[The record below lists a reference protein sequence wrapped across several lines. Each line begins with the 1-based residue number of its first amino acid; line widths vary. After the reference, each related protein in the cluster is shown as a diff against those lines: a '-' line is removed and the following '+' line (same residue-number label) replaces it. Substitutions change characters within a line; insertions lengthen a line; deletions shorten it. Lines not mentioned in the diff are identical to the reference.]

1 VVRSV
6 FGEELGRFVQGQF
19 EENPLMDFT
28 SLPLTWQAVIP
39 VSYLDEN
46 NHMNVMW
53 YTHLFSGATGGLFDR
68 VGLTMA
74 YFEANQAGTFA
85 LEQHLRFMSEVRAGQ
100 AISIRTRVLGRS
112 LKRFHFMHFMIK
124 DEGAILAAT
133 EEAVGSHVDLRV
145 RRTSP
150 LPHHV
155 SEKFDR
161 LLAEHGRLAWPA
173 PVCGVM
179 KA

>member
-1 VVRSV
+1 
-6 FGEELGRFVQGQF
+6 
-19 EENPLMDFT
+19 MDLN
-28 SLPLTWQAVIP
+28 SLPLTWQALIP
-39 VSYLDEN
+39 EAYLDEN

-53 YTHLFSGATGGLFDR
+53 YTHLFSCATGGLFDR
-68 VGLTMA
+68 IGLTTA

-85 LEQHLRFMSEVRAGQ
+85 LEHHLRFLSEVRAGQ
-100 AISIRTRVLGRS
+100 TVTIRTRVLGRT
-112 LKRFHFMHFMIK
+112 LKRFHFMHFMVK
-124 DEGAILAAT
+124 DDGDILAAT
-133 EEAVGSHVDLRV
+133 EEAVGSHVDLRI

-155 SEKFDR
+155 VDEFDR
-161 LLAEHGRLAWPA
+161 LLGEHSRLAWAA

>member
-1 VVRSV
+1 
-6 FGEELGRFVQGQF
+6 
-19 EENPLMDFT
+19 MDLT
-28 SLPLTWQAVIP
+28 TLPLTWQAVIP
-39 VSYLDEN
+39 ESYLDEN

-53 YTHLFSGATGGLFDR
+53 YTHLFSCATGGLFDR
-68 VGLTMA
+68 IGLTMT
-74 YFEANQAGTFA
+74 YFETNQAGTFA
-85 LEQHLRFMSEVRAGQ
+85 LEHHLRFLAEVRAGE
-100 AISIRTRVLGRS
+100 AVTIRTRLLGRS

-124 DEGAILAAT
+124 VDGDVLAAT

-150 LPHHV
+150 LPHHIV
-155 SEKFDR
+155 EEFDR
-161 LLAEHGRLAWPA
+161 LLAEHRTLAWAA

>member
-1 VVRSV
+1 
-6 FGEELGRFVQGQF
+6 
-19 EENPLMDFT
+19 MDLK

-39 VSYLDEN
+39 ESYLDEN

-53 YTHLFSGATGGLFDR
+53 YTHLFSCATGGLFDR
-68 VGLTMA
+68 IGLTMA

-85 LEQHLRFMSEVRAGQ
+85 LEHHLRFLSEVRAGE
-100 AISIRTRVLGRS
+100 AITMRTRVLGRS
-112 LKRFHFMHFMIK
+112 VKRFHFMHFMIK
-124 DEGAILAAT
+124 DEGGILAAT
-133 EEAVGSHVDLRV
+133 EEAVGSHVDLRI

-150 LPHHV
+150 LPRHIV
-155 SEKFDR
+155 EEFDR
-161 LLAEHGRLAWPA
+161 LLAEHERLDWAA